1 MEFTR
6 NIRQSK
12 MHDQEPKLESTV
24 YQAQMLAIVNQH
36 NCWVT
41 LVNKI
46 YYISACVTITKET
59 VVFNV
64 APSTSGYLASND
76 KQSGSIKT
84 GSKRQSWWHVF
95 VKCLFR
101 ISAGN
106 QLYWDIYPGLSQ
118 FVQKHKLNLTFGN
131 GKFFRNICKSKLA
144 TTSWS
149 GVKELQFWSRF

>member
-1 MEFTR
+1 
-6 NIRQSK
+6 

-84 GSKRQSWWHVF
+84 GSKRQS
-95 VKCLFR
+95 
-101 ISAGN
+101 
-106 QLYWDIYPGLSQ
+106 
-118 FVQKHKLNLTFGN
+118 
-131 GKFFRNICKSKLA
+131 
-144 TTSWS
+144 
-149 GVKELQFWSRF
+149 